1 MTAGVGRPMLGPAGA
16 ERDGRWDAVRVAAP
30 PRSRVRFG
38 PEKTAL
44 APVLILA
51 FGTVPLAASDRRLL
65 WLLVLPLLCAV
76 WVLRARVVVTPAA
89 LEVCNGLG
97 VRRLP
102 WDQVQGYDVPRRG
115 PVRVLSPGG
124 RTPMTA
130 LPRARLRDLVRA
142 SEELAR

>member
-1 MTAGVGRPMLGPAGA
+1 M
-16 ERDGRWDAVRVAAP
+16 AAP

-38 PEKTAL
+38 PEKIAL
-44 APVLILA
+44 APVLFFA
-51 FGTVPLAASDRRLL
+51 FGTIPLAASDRRLL
-65 WLLVLPLLCAV
+65 VLLVLPLLCAV
-76 WVLRARVVVTPAA
+76 WVLRARVVVTPAV

-102 WDQVQGYDVPRRG
+102 WDRVEGYDVPRRG
-115 PVRVLSPGG
+115 PVRVLWRGG